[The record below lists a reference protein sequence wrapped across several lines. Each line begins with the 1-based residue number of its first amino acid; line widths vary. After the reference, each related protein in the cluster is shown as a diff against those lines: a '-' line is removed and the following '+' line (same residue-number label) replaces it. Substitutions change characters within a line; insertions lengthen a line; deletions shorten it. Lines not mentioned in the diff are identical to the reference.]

1 MQTNSE
7 RHATMNH
14 RFLSYSTVFLRV
26 ALGVTFLAAVTD
38 RFGLWGPPGTNNVS
52 WGNFESFLGYTAL
65 LNPYLPAAWIPV
77 VGWLVTVAE
86 TVLGLALIAGIQ
98 TRKVAALSSVLLLAF
113 AFGMMVG
120 TGIKAPL
127 NYSVFSS
134 SAGALLLATAASY
147 PWSVDA
153 WQQRRWHA

>member
-1 MQTNSE
+1 METNSG

-14 RFLSYSTVFLRV
+14 RLLKYSTVFLRV

-65 LNPYLPAAWIPV
+65 LNPYLPATWIPA

-86 TVLGLALIAGIQ
+86 TLLGLALIAGIQ
-98 TRKVAALSSVLLLAF
+98 TRKAAALGGVLLLAF

-127 NYSVFSS
+127 NYSVFTA
-134 SAGALLLATAASY
+134 SAGALLLATTGSN

-153 WQQRRWHA
+153 WQQRRRHA